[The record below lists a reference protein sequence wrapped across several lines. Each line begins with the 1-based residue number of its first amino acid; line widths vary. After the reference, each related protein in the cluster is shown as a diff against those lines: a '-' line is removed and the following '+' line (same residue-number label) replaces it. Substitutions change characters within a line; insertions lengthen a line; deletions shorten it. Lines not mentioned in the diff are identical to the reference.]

1 MAKRKEKTPRQP
13 FPPELKRT
21 IRRAL
26 LMLLPSALP
35 VAVGDALNVYL
46 AILTQRL
53 LDASLTGQSDYIARI
68 VAPFF
73 IGLALFIPVDLL
85 TSFMRGCYIRRANTL
100 MKQRYVQRVFAKN
113 ISEFQSEN
121 RALYLSNI
129 TNDMNTVEQRYFAS
143 LFSILQSS
151 ITFLGGIFILSM
163 TKSWIPVVAAA
174 IGVLLIFFGM
184 RSGRSLEKDEGE
196 RSGFLTKYT
205 VFIREFLSAFRIVKS
220 HNLED
225 RIEKDFDRRSTDVQW
240 KRYELDKK
248 ETVIQ
253 TRQSAMFG
261 LFIAALLTLAMLAV
275 QRGGITT
282 GGILLSINGFG
293 MIMGSLSQMAES
305 FPAVASVRP
314 VFLSMEENLENKDL
328 SVEKEEFDGFDNEL
342 IFDSVSFAYGDN
354 QVLQDAH
361 FSLRKGGKYLM
372 IGPSGGGKSTIL
384 RLVRKYYNPDQ
395 GAVLVDG
402 VNLVDIRRE
411 SYYRH
416 IANVEQQVFLFEDS
430 LRNNLTLYKDYSD
443 EEIMRAIEGAGLSD
457 YLAGLPDGLEHVI
470 VDNGKNLSGGERARV
485 AIARGL
491 ITRADLLLLDEAFA
505 SLDERVARSIEKTLL
520 SLDGVTVLS
529 VSHVLFPDTM
539 PLYDAVLEV
548 KRGQVTELA
557 QSSH

>member
-1 MAKRKEKTPRQP
+1 MAKRKEKSPRQP

-151 ITFLGGIFILSM
+151 ITFFGGIFILSM
-163 TKSWIPVVAAA
+163 TKSWIPVVASAV
-174 IGVLLIFFGM
+174 GVLLIFIGM
-184 RSGRSLEKDEGE
+184 RSGRTLEKSEGE
-196 RSGFLTKYT
+196 RSDFLMKYT
-205 VFIREFLSAFRIVKS
+205 VFIREFLSAFRIIKS

-225 RIEKDFDRRSTDVQW
+225 KIEKDFNRRSTDVQW

-253 TRQSAMFG
+253 TRQNAMFG
-261 LFIAALLTLAMLAV
+261 LFIASLLTFAMLAV
-275 QRGGITT
+275 QGGGITT

-293 MIMGSLSQMAES
+293 MIMGSLHQMAES
-305 FPAVASVRP
+305 FPAVASVRS
-314 VFLSMEENLENKDL
+314 VFLSMEENLENKEL
-328 SVEKEEFDGFDNEL
+328 SVETDNFDGFDGEL
-342 IFDSVSFAYGDN
+342 VFEEVSFAYGDN
-354 QVLQDAH
+354 QVLQDAC
-361 FSLRKGGKYLM
+361 FTLRKGGKYLM

-384 RLVRKYYNPDQ
+384 RLVRKYFNPDR

-411 SYYRH
+411 SYFRH
-416 IANVEQQVFLFEDS
+416 IANVEQQVFLFEDT
-430 LRNNLTLYKDYSD
+430 LRNNLTLYKDYS
-443 EEIMRAIEGAGLSD
+443 EEDIMRAIDGAGLSD
-457 YLAGLPDGLEHVI
+457 YLERLPDGLEHII

-491 ITRADLLLLDEAFA
+491 IARADLLLLDEAFA
-505 SLDERVARSIEKTLL
+505 SLDEQVARSIEKTLL

-539 PLYDAVLEV
+539 PLYDAVFEV
-548 KRGQVTELA
+548 KRGQVTELRLV
-557 QSSH
+557 

>member
-1 MAKRKEKTPRQP
+1 MAKGKEKTPRQP
-13 FPPELKRT
+13 LPPELKRT

-26 LMLLPSALP
+26 LMLLPTAVP
-35 VAVGDALNVYL
+35 VAVSQALNVYL

-53 LDASLTGQSDYIARI
+53 LDASLTGQSDHIARI

-85 TSFMRGCYIRRANTL
+85 SSFLRGCYIRRANTL
-100 MKQRYVQRVFAKN
+100 MKQRYVERVFAKN

-143 LFSILQSS
+143 LYSILAASV
-151 ITFLGGIFILSM
+151 TFFGGIFILSK
-163 TKSWIPVVAAA
+163 TKSWIPVVASGV
-174 IGVLLIFFGM
+174 GVLLIFFGM
-184 RSGRSLEKDEGE
+184 RSGRSLEKSEGE
-196 RSGFLTKYT
+196 RSDFLTKYT

-225 RIEKDFDRRSTDVQW
+225 RIEKDFVRRSTDVQW

-253 TRQSAMFG
+253 TRQNAMFG
-261 LFIAALLTLAMLAV
+261 LFIAALLTLAMLAI

-282 GGILLSINGFG
+282 GGILLAINGFG
-293 MIMGSLSQMAES
+293 MIMGSLSQMAEA
-305 FPAVASVRP
+305 FPAVASVHS
-314 VFLSMEENLENKDL
+314 VFLQMEENLENEEM
-328 SVEKEEFDGFDNEL
+328 SVETEDFNGFDGELEFDA
-342 IFDSVSFAYGDN
+342 VSFAYGDN
-354 QVLQDAH
+354 QVLQDVD
-361 FSLRKGGKYLM
+361 FTLRKGGKYLM
-372 IGPSGGGKSTIL
+372 IGPSGGGKSTVL
-384 RLVRKYYNPDQ
+384 RLVRKYFNPDQ
-395 GAVLVDG
+395 GAVRIDG
-402 VNLVDIRRE
+402 VNLADIRRE

-416 IANVEQQVFLFEDS
+416 IANVEQQVFLFEDT

-443 EEIMRAIEGAGLSD
+443 DEIMRAIEGAGLSD
-457 YLAGLPDGLEHVI
+457 YLARLPDGLEHVI

-491 ITRADLLLLDEAFA
+491 IAHADLLLLDEAFA
-505 SLDERVARSIEKTLL
+505 SLDEQVARSIEKTLL
-520 SLDGVTVLS
+520 SLDGVTVLA

-539 PLYDAVLEV
+539 PLYDAIFEV
-548 KRGQVTELA
+548 KRGKVTEA
-557 QSSH
+557 RYSY

>member
-26 LMLLPSALP
+26 LMLLPTAVP
-35 VAVGDALNVYL
+35 VAVGEALNVYL

-53 LDASLTGQSDYIARI
+53 LDASLSGQSGHIARI

-85 TSFMRGCYIRRANTL
+85 SSFMRGCYIRRANTL

-143 LFSILQSS
+143 LYTILAASV
-151 ITFLGGIFILSM
+151 TFFGGIFILSM

-225 RIEKDFDRRSTDVQW
+225 RIEKDFNRRSTDVQW
-240 KRYELDKK
+240 KRYKLDKK

-275 QRGGITT
+275 RRGGITT

-342 IFDSVSFAYGDN
+342 VFDSVSFAYGDN

-361 FSLRKGGKYLM
+361 FSLHKGGKYLM

-384 RLVRKYYNPDQ
+384 RLVRKYYNPDR

-416 IANVEQQVFLFEDS
+416 IANVEQQVFLFEDT

-457 YLAGLPDGLEHVI
+457 YLAGLPNGLEHVI

-557 QSSH
+557 QSSN

>member
-163 TKSWIPVVAAA
+163 TKSWIPVVASAV
-174 IGVLLIFFGM
+174 GVLLIFIGM
-184 RSGRSLEKDEGE
+184 RSGRTLEKSEGE
-196 RSGFLTKYT
+196 RSDFLMKYT
-205 VFIREFLSAFRIVKS
+205 VFIREFLSAFRIIKS

-225 RIEKDFDRRSTDVQW
+225 KIEKDFNRRSTDVQW

-253 TRQSAMFG
+253 TRQNAMFG
-261 LFIAALLTLAMLAV
+261 LFIASLLTFAMLAV
-275 QRGGITT
+275 QGGGITT

-293 MIMGSLSQMAES
+293 MIMGSLHQMAES
-305 FPAVASVRP
+305 FPAVASVRS
-314 VFLSMEENLENKDL
+314 VFLSMEENLENKEL
-328 SVEKEEFDGFDNEL
+328 SVETDNFDGFDGEL
-342 IFDSVSFAYGDN
+342 VFDEVSFAYGDN
-354 QVLQDAH
+354 QVLQDAC
-361 FSLRKGGKYLM
+361 FTLRKGGKYLM

-384 RLVRKYYNPDQ
+384 RLVRKYFNPDR

-411 SYYRH
+411 SYFRH
-416 IANVEQQVFLFEDS
+416 IANVEQQVFLFEDT
-430 LRNNLTLYKDYSD
+430 LRNNLTLYKDYS
-443 EEIMRAIEGAGLSD
+443 EEDIMRAIEGAGLSD
-457 YLAGLPDGLEHVI
+457 YLERLPDGLEHII

-491 ITRADLLLLDEAFA
+491 IARADLLLLDEAFA
-505 SLDERVARSIEKTLL
+505 SLDEQVARSIEKTLL

-539 PLYDAVLEV
+539 PLYDAVFEV
-548 KRGQVTELA
+548 KRGQVTELRPV
-557 QSSH
+557 

>member
-163 TKSWIPVVAAA
+163 TKSWIPVVASAV
-174 IGVLLIFFGM
+174 GVLLIFIGM
-184 RSGRSLEKDEGE
+184 RSGRTLEKSEGE
-196 RSGFLTKYT
+196 RSDFLMKYT
-205 VFIREFLSAFRIVKS
+205 VFIREFLSAFRIIKS

-225 RIEKDFDRRSTDVQW
+225 KIEKDFNRRSTDVQW

-253 TRQSAMFG
+253 TRQNAMFG
-261 LFIAALLTLAMLAV
+261 LFIASLLTFAMLAV
-275 QRGGITT
+275 QGGGITT

-293 MIMGSLSQMAES
+293 MIMGSLHQMAES
-305 FPAVASVRP
+305 FPAVASVRS
-314 VFLSMEENLENKDL
+314 VFLSMEENLENKEL
-328 SVEKEEFDGFDNEL
+328 SVETDIFDGFDGEL
-342 IFDSVSFAYGDN
+342 VFDDVSFAYGDN
-354 QVLQDAH
+354 QVLQDVC
-361 FSLRKGGKYLM
+361 FTLRKGGKYLM

-384 RLVRKYYNPDQ
+384 RLVRKYFNPDR

-411 SYYRH
+411 SYFRH
-416 IANVEQQVFLFEDS
+416 IANVEQQVFLFEDT
-430 LRNNLTLYKDYSD
+430 LRNNLTLYKDYS
-443 EEIMRAIEGAGLSD
+443 EEDIMRAIDGAGLSD
-457 YLAGLPDGLEHVI
+457 YLERLPDGLEHII

-491 ITRADLLLLDEAFA
+491 IARADLLLLDEAFA
-505 SLDERVARSIEKTLL
+505 SLDEQVARSIEKTLL

-539 PLYDAVLEV
+539 PLYDAVFEV
-548 KRGQVTELA
+548 KRGQVTELRPV
-557 QSSH
+557 

>member
-163 TKSWIPVVAAA
+163 TKSWIPVVASAV
-174 IGVLLIFFGM
+174 GVLLIFIGM
-184 RSGRSLEKDEGE
+184 RLGRTLEKSEGE
-196 RSGFLTKYT
+196 RSDFLMKYT
-205 VFIREFLSAFRIVKS
+205 VFIREFLSAFRIIKS

-225 RIEKDFDRRSTDVQW
+225 KIEKDFNRRSTDVQW

-253 TRQSAMFG
+253 TRQNAMFG
-261 LFIAALLTLAMLAV
+261 LFIASLLTFAMLAV
-275 QRGGITT
+275 QGGGITT

-293 MIMGSLSQMAES
+293 MIMGSLHQMAES
-305 FPAVASVRP
+305 FPAVASVRS
-314 VFLSMEENLENKDL
+314 VFLSMEENLENKEL
-328 SVEKEEFDGFDNEL
+328 SVETDIFDGFDGEL
-342 IFDSVSFAYGDN
+342 VFDDVSFAYGDN
-354 QVLQDAH
+354 QVLQDVC
-361 FSLRKGGKYLM
+361 FTLRKGGKYLM

-384 RLVRKYYNPDQ
+384 RLVRKYFNPDR

-411 SYYRH
+411 SYFRH
-416 IANVEQQVFLFEDS
+416 IANVEQQVFLFEDT
-430 LRNNLTLYKDYSD
+430 LRNNLTLYKDYS
-443 EEIMRAIEGAGLSD
+443 EEDIMRAIDGAGLSD
-457 YLAGLPDGLEHVI
+457 YLERLPDGLEHII

-491 ITRADLLLLDEAFA
+491 IARADLLLLDEAFA
-505 SLDERVARSIEKTLL
+505 SLDEQVARSIEKTLL

-539 PLYDAVLEV
+539 PLYDAVFEV
-548 KRGQVTELA
+548 KRGQVTELRPV
-557 QSSH
+557 

>member
-143 LFSILQSS
+143 FFSILQSS
-151 ITFLGGIFILSM
+151 ITFFGGIFILSM
-163 TKSWIPVVAAA
+163 TKSWIPVVASAV
-174 IGVLLIFFGM
+174 GVLLIFIGM
-184 RSGRSLEKDEGE
+184 RSGRTLEKSEGE
-196 RSGFLTKYT
+196 RSDFLMKYT
-205 VFIREFLSAFRIVKS
+205 VFIREFLSAFRIIKS

-225 RIEKDFDRRSTDVQW
+225 KIEKDFNRRSTDVQW

-253 TRQSAMFG
+253 TRQNAMFG
-261 LFIAALLTLAMLAV
+261 LFIASLLTFAMLAV
-275 QRGGITT
+275 QGGGITT

-293 MIMGSLSQMAES
+293 MIMGSLHQMAES
-305 FPAVASVRP
+305 FPAVASVRS
-314 VFLSMEENLENKDL
+314 VFLSMEENLENKEL
-328 SVEKEEFDGFDNEL
+328 SVETDNFDGFDGEL
-342 IFDSVSFAYGDN
+342 VFEEVSFAYGDN
-354 QVLQDAH
+354 QVLQDAC
-361 FSLRKGGKYLM
+361 FTLRKGGKYLM

-384 RLVRKYYNPDQ
+384 RLVRKYFNPDR

-411 SYYRH
+411 SYFRH
-416 IANVEQQVFLFEDS
+416 IANVEQQVFLFEDT
-430 LRNNLTLYKDYSD
+430 LRNNLTLYKDYS
-443 EEIMRAIEGAGLSD
+443 EEDIMRAIDGAGLSD
-457 YLAGLPDGLEHVI
+457 YLERLPDGLEHII

-491 ITRADLLLLDEAFA
+491 IARADLLLLDEAFA
-505 SLDERVARSIEKTLL
+505 SLDEQVARSIEKTLL

-539 PLYDAVLEV
+539 PLYDAVFEV
-548 KRGQVTELA
+548 KRGQVTELRPV
-557 QSSH
+557 

>member
-1 MAKRKEKTPRQP
+1 M
-13 FPPELKRT
+13 PPELKRT

-26 LMLLPSALP
+26 LMLLPTAVP
-35 VAVGDALNVYL
+35 VAVSQALNVYL

-53 LDASLTGQSDYIARI
+53 LDASLTGQSDHIARI

-85 TSFMRGCYIRRANTL
+85 SSFLRGCYIRRANTL
-100 MKQRYVQRVFAKN
+100 MKQRYVERVFAKN

-143 LFSILQSS
+143 LYSILAASV
-151 ITFLGGIFILSM
+151 TFFGGIFILSK
-163 TKSWIPVVAAA
+163 TKSWIPVVASGV
-174 IGVLLIFFGM
+174 GVLLIFFGM
-184 RSGRSLEKDEGE
+184 RSGRSLEKSEGE
-196 RSGFLTKYT
+196 RSDFLTKYT

-225 RIEKDFDRRSTDVQW
+225 RIEKDFVRRSTDVQW

-253 TRQSAMFG
+253 TRQNAMFG
-261 LFIAALLTLAMLAV
+261 LFIAALLTLAMLAI

-282 GGILLSINGFG
+282 GGILLAINGFG
-293 MIMGSLSQMAES
+293 MIMGSLSQMAEA
-305 FPAVASVRP
+305 FPAVASVHS
-314 VFLSMEENLENKDL
+314 VFLQMEENLENEEM
-328 SVEKEEFDGFDNEL
+328 SVETEDFNGFDGELEFDA
-342 IFDSVSFAYGDN
+342 VSFAYGDN
-354 QVLQDAH
+354 QVLQDVD
-361 FSLRKGGKYLM
+361 FTLRKGGKYLM
-372 IGPSGGGKSTIL
+372 IGPSGGGKSTVL
-384 RLVRKYYNPDQ
+384 RLVRKYFNPDQ
-395 GAVLVDG
+395 GAVRIDG
-402 VNLVDIRRE
+402 VNLADIRRE

-416 IANVEQQVFLFEDS
+416 IANVEQQVFLFEDT

-443 EEIMRAIEGAGLSD
+443 DEIMRAIEGAGLSD
-457 YLAGLPDGLEHVI
+457 YLARLPDGLEHVI

-491 ITRADLLLLDEAFA
+491 IAHADLLLLDEAFA
-505 SLDERVARSIEKTLL
+505 SLDEQVARSIEKTLL
-520 SLDGVTVLS
+520 SLDGVTVLA

-539 PLYDAVLEV
+539 PLYDAIFEV
-548 KRGQVTELA
+548 KRGKVTEA
-557 QSSH
+557 RYSY